1 MRVNTRYINSTRGT
15 LEDVHLVEFM
25 YLVFTVWA
33 EKAGNGQGHLRMY
46 VWWSLCTLYLL
57 YGQRKQGT
65 VRDNYT
71 SSAGL
76 RHSLFFYFFLKK
88 ILYLVVCLIFLFVF
102 VLLFFVIVITCFK
115 KIVPPNAAIINYTIG
130 LEKLVSYR
138 TVFHWCSNGT
148 KFLTDS

>member
-1 MRVNTRYINSTRGT
+1 MGRESRERSGT
-15 LEDVHLVEFM
+15 IILQALV
-25 YLVFTVWA
+25 Y
-33 EKAGNGQGHLRMY
+33 
-46 VWWSLCTLYLL
+46 
-57 YGQRKQGT
+57 
-65 VRDNYT
+65 DIP
-71 SSAGL
+71 
-76 RHSLFFYFFLKK
+76 FFSFLFLKK

-102 VLLFFVIVITCFK
+102 VLLFFVIVITCLK